1 MRRATQADVPLMLEL
16 GKAMHEESR
25 FRAFK
30 FNDEKV
36 TRFFSAAVR
45 VPELIVL
52 VDGDPVHAM
61 LVAYVQQFWWGD
73 DLESDDLLLYVAPE
87 KRGKSSAIR
96 LVNEYKRIAKR
107 MGVADPRLS
116 TGTGVETQRTGK
128 LFERL
133 GFEGTGLMY
142 SLKVH

>member
-1 MRRATQADVPLMLEL
+1 MRRATQADVPMLLEL

-25 FRAFK
+25 FRDFK
-30 FNDEKV
+30 FNHEKV
-36 TRFFSAAVR
+36 TRFLSAAVI

-61 LVAYVQQFWWGD
+61 LIAYVQQFWWGD
-73 DLESDDLLLYVAPE
+73 DLESGDLILYVTPGM
-87 KRGKSSAIR
+87 RGKSSAIR

-107 MGVADPRLS
+107 MGVADPRIS
-116 TGTGVETQRTGK
+116 TGTGVDTERTGK

>member
-1 MRRATQADVPLMLEL
+1 MRRATQADVPMLLEL

-25 FRAFK
+25 FRDFK

-36 TRFFSAAVR
+36 TRFFSAAVI

-61 LVAYVQQFWWGD
+61 LVAYVQKFWWGD
-73 DLESDDLLLYVAPE
+73 DLESDDLLFYVSPE

-116 TGTGVETQRTGK
+116 TGTGVKTERTGK